1 MNLVSEEFNFLKPLK
16 FSKLTRLGNEYDGG
30 YIIPEI
36 SIVDSD
42 GLISF
47 GYGYDPSFEKD
58 YIKRSEKKVFIFDH
72 TCGYLNLF
80 LVFIRYL
87 KRFLLFRKKFK
98 DTVFHYNNL
107 KNHHDF
113 VSLKNIN
120 FFKKKIVK
128 NKLHNDE
135 INLDDIISISNFKN
149 AILKCDIEGS
159 EYEIIQDIIKY
170 EKLFNCI
177 IIEFHNIDKNI
188 EKFKYSINQL
198 LEFYNIVHLHGN
210 NHDPI
215 IDKINIPSTLEITLV
230 KKFFNKEEKYIY
242 NFPIEYLDRPNN
254 PNQKELEFEFQK

>member
-107 KNHHDF
+107 KKHHDF

-120 FFKKKIVK
+120 FFKKK
-128 NKLHNDE
+128 
-135 INLDDIISISNFKN
+135 
-149 AILKCDIEGS
+149 
-159 EYEIIQDIIKY
+159 
-170 EKLFNCI
+170 
-177 IIEFHNIDKNI
+177 
-188 EKFKYSINQL
+188 
-198 LEFYNIVHLHGN
+198 
-210 NHDPI
+210 
-215 IDKINIPSTLEITLV
+215 
-230 KKFFNKEEKYIY
+230 
-242 NFPIEYLDRPNN
+242 
-254 PNQKELEFEFQK
+254 